1 MNRIFYRI
9 FPLIV
14 LAIAV
19 AAVAIYFL
27 LSRLFG
33 DPLEDIARKQAA
45 GPIFLLEQYIDQAPP
60 DEWLVRLNKVREVSG
75 LSLELVPL
83 DTALPALDD
92 ARRGAL
98 ERGNIVLDIGGKS
111 LLRRVDLAGERYV
124 GSEDEVLHV
133 RNLPIDVGLELKM
146 EALRYLVV
154 ALCVLVPIALWSR
167 SHWLELLSLSQ
178 VADRFGEGRLSVRAR
193 TKKASGLY
201 PLSLRMNQMAER
213 IESLLGAH
221 RDLLHS
227 VSHEVRTPIARIEFS
242 LELLRDAAGPD
253 EREARIR
260 LMEDDL
266 RELNGLVNEL
276 LQLTRLDQPQA
287 ARAQRFSLAETLH
300 DSAARL
306 EHAFAGKRFAQ
317 ELPEDLGDMAGDR
330 RLVAR
335 AIGNLLANG
344 AKYAHREVR
353 LSASSSA
360 PASSAPGG
368 DGDWIEVIVE
378 DDGPG
383 IPADARERIFEP
395 FYRLDRSRDR
405 ATGGFGLGLAIARKA
420 VQLHG
425 GTITVADSPLGG
437 AKFILRLP
445 RGMASGARL
454 PETASRN

>member
-98 ERGNIVLDIGGKS
+98 QRGDIVLDIAGKS

-124 GSEDEVLHV
+124 GSEAEVLHV
-133 RNLPIDVGLELKM
+133 RNLPIDVGLEIKM

-193 TKKASGLY
+193 TRKTSGLY
-201 PLSLRMNQMAER
+201 PLSQRMNQMAER
-213 IESLLGAH
+213 IEGLLGAH

-242 LELLRDAAGPD
+242 LELLRDAASAD
-253 EREARIR
+253 EREKRIQ

-266 RELNGLVNEL
+266 RELNALINEL

-287 ARAQRFSLAETLH
+287 AQVQRFSLAEALH
-300 DSAARL
+300 DCAARL
-306 EHAFAGKRFAQ
+306 EHAFAGKRFVQ
-317 ELPEDLGDMAGDR
+317 ELPDDLGDIAGDR
-330 RLVAR
+330 RLIAR
-335 AIGNLLANG
+335 AVGNLLANG
-344 AKYAHREVR
+344 AKYAQREVR
-353 LSASSSA
+353 LSAA
-360 PASSAPGG
+360 SAPGR
-368 DGDWIEVIVE
+368 DGDWVEVAVD

-383 IPADARERIFEP
+383 IPPDARERIFEP

-405 ATGGFGLGLAIARKA
+405 TTGGFGLGLAIARKA

-445 RGMASGARL
+445 RGVASEARL
-454 PETASRN
+454 IETASLN